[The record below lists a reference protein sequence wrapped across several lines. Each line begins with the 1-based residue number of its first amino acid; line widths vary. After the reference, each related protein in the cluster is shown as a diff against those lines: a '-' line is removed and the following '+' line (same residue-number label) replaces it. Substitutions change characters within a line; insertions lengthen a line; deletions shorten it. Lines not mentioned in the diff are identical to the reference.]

1 MESMKDKIE
10 AKVLDISAKLST
22 QTHLLALRNT
32 FMTILP
38 IMVFGGLSAVISAAP
53 VTEKTTNGFLLAW
66 AGFVA
71 DYGYVFSWI
80 SVLSLGFITLYVAL
94 GITHYLCKN
103 YNIEEL
109 IPNFITVF
117 GVFML
122 AVRIEKLQYGLSLA
136 DLNFLDGKG
145 LLVGIFVSIVT
156 VEIYRFLKS
165 KNFGKI
171 KMPDSVP
178 ASLSETFASLSI
190 AVLIML
196 LYLIMF
202 IIFHNMDTTFAMWLS
217 SVIAPQIKATDSLWF
232 ILLMTFII
240 NAAWFFG
247 IHNATFWGLM
257 GPIMM
262 MNISAN
268 AGQLSAGMAPTA
280 ILTEA
285 FWIYFVCIGGVGS
298 CLSLAILLCFSK
310 AKLLKIVGKVG
321 IIPAFFGI
329 SEPITFGLPMMLN
342 PIFFI
347 PASLVSVVNAII
359 AFLCLNTGLIGKTYA
374 MLSFNMPSIFGAY
387 FSTGDFK
394 AVILVAILIV
404 IDMILYFPFMKI
416 YEKQQLRIEQQDEA
430 QAG

>member
-1 MESMKDKIE
+1 MESMKDRIE
-10 AKVLDISAKLST
+10 AKVLEFSGKLST
-22 QTHLLALRNT
+22 QIHLLALRNT

-53 VTEKTTNGFLLAW
+53 VTKETTNGFLLAW

-71 DYGYVFSWI
+71 DYSYVFSWI

-103 YNIEEL
+103 YKIEEL

-117 GVFML
+117 EYSCWQ
-122 AVRIEKLQYGLSLA
+122 RIEKLQYGLSLT

-165 KNFGKI
+165 KNFGRI
-171 KMPDSVP
+171 KLPDSVP

-190 AVLIML
+190 AILIMS
-196 LYLIMF
+196 LYLVMF

-262 MNISAN
+262 MNISEN
-268 AGQLSAGMAPTA
+268 AAQLAAGIAPTA

-285 FWIYFVCIGGVGS
+285 FWVYFICIGGVGS
-298 CLSLAILLCFSK
+298 CLSLAIILCFSK
-310 AKLLKIVGKVG
+310 SKLLKVVGKVG

-329 SEPITFGLPMMLN
+329 SEPITFGLPIMLN

-347 PASLVSVVNAII
+347 PCSLVSVVNAVI

-394 AVILVAILIV
+394 AVILVAVLIV
-404 IDMILYFPFMKI
+404 IDMLLYFPFMKM
-416 YEKQQLRIEQQDEA
+416 YEKQQLLIEQQDEM
-430 QAG
+430 QE

>member
-1 MESMKDKIE
+1 MENMKDRIE
-10 AKVLDISAKLST
+10 AKVLEFSGKLST
-22 QTHLLALRNT
+22 QIHLLALRNT

-53 VTEKTTNGFLLAW
+53 VTKETTNGFLLAW

-71 DYGYVFSWI
+71 DYSYVFSWI

-103 YNIEEL
+103 YKIEEL

-122 AVRIEKLQYGLSLA
+122 AVRIEKLQYGLSLT

-165 KNFGKI
+165 KNFGRI
-171 KMPDSVP
+171 KLPDSVP

-190 AVLIML
+190 AILIMSL
-196 LYLIMF
+196 FLVMF

-262 MNISAN
+262 MNISEN
-268 AGQLSAGMAPTA
+268 AAQLAAGIAPTA

-285 FWIYFVCIGGVGS
+285 FWVYFICIGGVGS
-298 CLSLAILLCFSK
+298 CLSLAIILCFSK
-310 AKLLKIVGKVG
+310 SKLLKVVGKVG

-329 SEPITFGLPMMLN
+329 SEPITFGLPIMLN

-347 PASLVSVVNAII
+347 PCSLVSVVNAVI

-394 AVILVAILIV
+394 AVILVAVLIV
-404 IDMILYFPFMKI
+404 IDMLLYFPFMKM
-416 YEKQQLRIEQQDEA
+416 YEKQQLLIEQQDEM
-430 QAG
+430 QE

>member
-1 MESMKDKIE
+1 MESLKDKIE

-53 VTEKTTNGFLLAW
+53 VTEKTTNGFHLAW

-268 AGQLSAGMAPTA
+268 AGQLSAGMVPTA

-342 PIFFI
+342 PIFFV
-347 PASLVSVVNAII
+347 PCSLVSVVNAII

>member
-1 MESMKDKIE
+1 MSFT
-10 AKVLDISAKLST
+10 ASACVRSIRPFK
-22 QTHLLALRNT
+22 
-32 FMTILP
+32 
-38 IMVFGGLSAVISAAP
+38 
-53 VTEKTTNGFLLAW
+53 K
-66 AGFVA
+66 
-71 DYGYVFSWI
+71 
-80 SVLSLGFITLYVAL
+80 

-117 GVFML
+117 GLFML

-190 AVLIML
+190 AVLIMF

-268 AGQLSAGMAPTA
+268 AGQLSAGMVPTA

-342 PIFFI
+342 PIFFV
-347 PASLVSVVNAII
+347 PCSLVSVVNAII